1 MASKV
6 AQHRPPAMHAFKVR
20 MKQNYD
26 GQRLMLCIGAELD
39 LGGKL
44 DSHVIL
50 EHKTL
55 YIPIFTNTGI
65 LQCM

>member
-26 GQRLMLCIGAELD
+26 EQRSMLCIGATLN
-39 LGGKL
+39 LGDKL
-44 DSHVIL
+44 DSPVIL
-50 EHKTL
+50 EH
-55 YIPIFTNTGI
+55 NI
-65 LQCM
+65 L